1 MKSAK
6 DPEAIEAYL
15 ATLRTTENTRALFRR
30 YGIHYRW
37 LAMFA
42 NMLATV
48 ATLLTGTIINVAI
61 PDIMGTYGIGYD
73 KVQLLSTL
81 YLAAGT
87 VTMLTTSWLVSTF
100 GTRATV
106 VGSMLLFL
114 VGSLWGGLAP
124 DENHMIFARILQ
136 GASSGIIT
144 PIGMSQIFQTFPL
157 GRQGFAM
164 GVSSIGAILAPALGP
179 TIGGLLVDTLNWRYV
194 FFLGVPF
201 SLVCVPLAMLFLPP
215 REASA
220 PSTRL
225 DGWGLATLSLG
236 LSALL
241 LALGNG
247 EKIGWESNEIVGLLL
262 FAAATLGF
270 FLYWQTRV
278 ATPLLNLRV
287 FGYRQFTVAAIV
299 SFAFGA
305 GLYGSTYLVPLFLQ
319 IVQGATPTTA
329 GLTLMPAGLAL
340 AAVFPYAGR
349 LADMMSHRRLVVIG
363 IIVFGGSFALMTAA
377 DHDTSFWTY
386 AWWLVLGRIGIGLV
400 MPALSIA
407 SMRGLPMEILHQAS
421 GAMSFLRQLGGAFG
435 VNLLSF
441 CLDRRTQFHR
451 ENLTA
456 TQTSENDVTSSF
468 LQGVVEQLHSASLSA
483 SEQWGMAYSQLA
495 QSIHIQANML
505 GFRDSFWISAGL
517 FCLTLIPA
525 WLIGRGAQPANPPRP

>member
-1 MKSAK
+1 MKSASAS
-6 DPEAIEAYL
+6 EATEAYL
-15 ATLRTTENTRALFRR
+15 ATLRTTENIKAMFRQ
-30 YGIHYRW
+30 YGINYRW

-61 PDIMGTYGIGYD
+61 PQIMGTYGIGYD

-87 VTMLTTSWLVSTF
+87 VTMLMTSWLVARI

-106 VGSMLLFL
+106 VWAMLVFLLGS
-114 VGSLWGGLAP
+114 VWGGLAP

-136 GASSGIIT
+136 GGASGIIT
-144 PIGMSQIFQTFPL
+144 PIGMSQIFQTFPM

-179 TIGGLLVDTLNWRYV
+179 TVGGLLVDSLNWRYV

-201 SLVCVPLAMLFLPP
+201 SLVCIPLAVMFLPSK
-215 REASA
+215 EADA
-220 PSTRL
+220 RQTDFDWR
-225 DGWGLATLSLG
+225 GLWILSLG

-262 FAAATLGF
+262 FSLLSLGYF
-270 FLYWQTRV
+270 MYWQMQIPN
-278 ATPLLNLRV
+278 PLLNLRV
-287 FGYRQFTVAAIV
+287 FSYSQFSVAALV
-299 SFAFGA
+299 SFIFGA

-319 IVQGATPTTA
+319 IVQGATPTVA

-340 AAVFPYAGR
+340 AVVFPYAGR
-349 LADMMSHRRLVVIG
+349 LADMMSHRVLVLFGVIT
-363 IIVFGGSFALMTAA
+363 FGGSFVLMTSA
-377 DHDTSFWTY
+377 DPDTSFWTY
-386 AWWLVLGRIGIGLV
+386 AWWLVIGRIGIGLV

-407 SMRGLPMEILHQAS
+407 SMQGLPMDILHQAS

-451 ENLTA
+451 ESLTA
-456 TQTSENDVTSSF
+456 TQTSENDVTQSF
-468 LQGVVEQLHSASLSA
+468 LQASVEQLQSSALTA
-483 SEQWGMAYSQLA
+483 MDQWGVAYYQLA
-495 QSIHIQANML
+495 QAISTQASML
-505 GFRDSFWISAGL
+505 GFRDSFWISAAV
-517 FCLTLIPA
+517 FTVTLIPA
-525 WLIGRGAQPANPPRP
+525 WFIGRKKAGH